1 MKSRKAKRMEKHHKR
16 RSVGGLNLI
25 SLMDIFTILVFFLLV
40 NSQDVEVLP
49 NARDLQLPESYA
61 EERARENVV
70 IMVTADQVLVQGRLV
85 AEVKDVMSQDTVVI
99 AALENELRMQTER
112 LLRKDDQARVEDR
125 EVTIMGD
132 RELPYSLLKRIMA
145 SCTAAQYGKIALAV
159 TQAAPEPGQI
169 MAEVTGR

>member
-1 MKSRKAKRMEKHHKR
+1 MKSRKAKRMENHHYR
-16 RSVGGLNLI
+16 RTIGSLNLI

-49 NARDLQLPESYA
+49 NAKDLQLPESYA

-132 RELPYSLLKRIMA
+132 RELPYSLLKKIMA
-145 SCTAAQYGKIALAV
+145 SCTAAEYGRISLAV

>member
-16 RSVGGLNLI
+16 RSIGGLNLI

-70 IMVTADQVLVQGRLV
+70 IMVTANQVLVQGRLV
-85 AEVKDVMSQDTVVI
+85 AEVKDVMSQDTIVI
-99 AALENELRMQTER
+99 AALESELRLQTER

-145 SCTAAQYGKIALAV
+145 SCTAAQYGKISLAV
-159 TQAAPEPGQI
+159 TQAAPEPGPI

>member
-16 RSVGGLNLI
+16 RTIGSLNLI

-49 NARDLQLPESYA
+49 NAKDLQLPESYA

-132 RELPYSLLKRIMA
+132 RELPYSLLKKIMA
-145 SCTAAQYGKIALAV
+145 SCTAAEYGRISLAV